1 MKLHP
6 TVVEK
11 LIRVYTTYGGHR
23 EETKLRAEL
32 LRLDLMSYT
41 QQTGTGDTFLVL
53 TEDVIRHQ
61 SNNS

>member
-23 EETKLRAEL
+23 EETKLRSEL
-32 LRLDLMSYT
+32 LRLDLTSYT
-41 QQTGTGDTFLVL
+41 QQAGGGDTFLVL

-61 SNNS
+61 ANKT

>member
-41 QQTGTGDTFLVL
+41 QQAGTGDTFLVL
-53 TEDVIRHQ
+53 TDDVIRHQ
-61 SNNS
+61 VSNT